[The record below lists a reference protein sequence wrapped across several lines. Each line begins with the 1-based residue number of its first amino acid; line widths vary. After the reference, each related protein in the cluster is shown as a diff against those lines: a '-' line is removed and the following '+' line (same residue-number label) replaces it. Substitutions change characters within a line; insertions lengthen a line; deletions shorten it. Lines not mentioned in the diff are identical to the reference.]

1 MKYLKPFALLEQEA
15 KPNFLNPTPGQLE
28 ALPAWRE
35 LQDLYAQLEEGS
47 EAGIEHHLHRAIS
60 PERRAKDPVK
70 KLEIF
75 QCRYVVFSLNP
86 RSRTLYYGMEKV
98 NKNFELKFDTLEDWN
113 KAIEIAGLF
122 AMARVFLSIDFDY
135 LLRMLKDP
143 KKFWEKE
150 VWPGSAEEVEIIKK
164 YLLDHA
170 TFTQTDLE
178 RYFVSRL
185 QKNISFLGEIPAN
198 YDKSNLL
205 QQAGYSQEEAQS
217 LLLVHDM
224 LGF

>member
-1 MKYLKPFALLEQEA
+1 MRYLKPFPLLEQEA

-35 LQDLYAQLEEGS
+35 LLEIYAQLEEGS
-47 EAGIEHHLHRAIS
+47 EAGIEPHLNRAIS

-75 QCRYVVFSLNP
+75 QGRYIFSFNP
-86 RSRTLYYGMEKV
+86 RSRTLYYDKEKI

-122 AMARVFLSIDFDY
+122 AMARVFLSINFDY

-143 KKFWEKE
+143 KKFWE
-150 VWPGSAEEVEIIKK
+150 GSAEEVEIIKK

-198 YDKSNLL
+198 YDKSTLL